1 MRWKVILKA
10 DEPFDWTPE
19 DYTYDV
25 TIDMFADQNW
35 MKVIKS
41 VLTPNM
47 PTVMQDFIDLTPKM
61 AMELLD
67 SMLKHS
73 NLGKVIEES
82 SEKYEEGTKLFAD
95 EKEIVNPQQGS
106 AGRGMMPKRMEY
118 LVKQTSRV
126 IGDIISS
133 MLKTIH
139 NTLDKSM
146 EEGTLPSTFQDAQLD
161 AEIENRV
168 WDLVS
173 DALIPNAIEDSI
185 EAASKTIAVN
195 LKDISEVNI
204 NYPNIMSSVMRN
216 PTTKDWSVLLY
227 LLASNTIIE
236 GLAGRSMDKDFK
248 RRIFTR
254 FFGDILSD
262 KEFDFMMRNA
272 KYDSVSGSFLLPTDE
287 LGIPKEF
294 NMIEDTD
301 EAQEAYQKW
310 IQARRKEE
318 EELTDEED
326 DESISRFASYD
337 EEGNLLDTDDY
348 DEFGNKLAM
357 EKAFKKA
364 WKIIK
369 GCRTCGGSNMFD
381 MRL

>member
-73 NLGKVIEES
+73 DLGKVIEES

-248 RRIFTR
+248 RRLFTR